1 MSNSIRYA
9 ARADDLSQ
17 QEPAKTETAQAW
29 SQSVA
34 AVYET
39 DPELIAA
46 VLPKPLE
53 PGAQPLVRASIS
65 SVKMGSLEF
74 GAAWFGVEARH
85 EGTDG
90 AYALLMPM
98 SSEQAVIGGRE
109 MYGEPKKLAD
119 VTVNRDGDNISG
131 AVTRGGVT
139 IWEIN
144 GKVTETL
151 EAGSEN
157 KLDFYFQF
165 LLSPDGKG
173 FTDEPTLVYCHKEAT
188 LRSKEAVD
196 GELILRES
204 RLDPI
209 ADLPVRKL
217 VRITASER
225 QTTQR
230 GEIVSR
236 VPSEW
241 LIPFAHQRY
250 DNFNRSLTT
259 EASLPTA

>member
-1 MSNSIRYA
+1 MSTAIRYA
-9 ARADDLSQ
+9 AQTQDLTQ

-39 DPELIAA
+39 DPEIVAA
-46 VLPKPLE
+46 ILPKPLE
-53 PGAQPLVRASIS
+53 PADEPIVRASIS
-65 SVKMGSLEF
+65 SVKMGDLEF
-74 GAAWFGVEARH
+74 GAGWFGVNARH

-98 SSEQAVIGGRE
+98 SAERAVIGGRE

-119 VTVNRDGDNISG
+119 ITVNRDGDSISG
-131 AVTRGGVT
+131 SVSRAGVVV
-139 IWEIN
+139 WEIN
-144 GKVTETL
+144 GKVTGEL
-151 EAGSEN
+151 EAGPEN

-173 FTDEPTLVYCHKEAT
+173 FTDEPALVYCHKEAM
-188 LRSKEAVD
+188 LRSKESVE
-196 GELILRES
+196 GELILGES
-204 RLDPI
+204 PLDPV
-209 ADLPVRKL
+209 ADLPVRRML
-217 VRITASER
+217 SITTSER
-225 QTTQR
+225 QTSQR

-241 LIPFAHQRY
+241 IIPFAHQRY
-250 DNFNRSLTT
+250 DNFTRNLVLS
-259 EASLPTA
+259 

>member
-1 MSNSIRYA
+1 MTTSIRYA
-9 ARADDLSQ
+9 ARTDELGQ

-29 SQSVA
+29 SSSVT

-39 DPELIAA
+39 DPDLIAA

-53 PGAQPLVRASIS
+53 ATEKPIVRASIS
-65 SVKMGSLEF
+65 SVRMGDLEF
-74 GAAWFGVEARH
+74 GAAWFGVHARH

-90 AYALLMPM
+90 EYALLMPM
-98 SSEQAVIGGRE
+98 SSERAVLGGRE
-109 MYGEPKKLAD
+109 MYGEPKKMAD
-119 VTVNRDGDNISG
+119 VSVNRDGENISG
-131 AVTRGGVT
+131 IVTRGGIT

-144 GKVTETL
+144 GKITGDL
-151 EAGSEN
+151 PAGPEK

-173 FTDEPTLVYCHKEAT
+173 FTDEPALVYCHKEAV
-188 LRSKEAVD
+188 LRSKESVE
-196 GELILRES
+196 GELVLGES
-204 RLDPI
+204 PLDPV
-209 ADLPVRKL
+209 ADLPIRRL

-225 QTTQR
+225 QTSQR

-241 LIPFAHQRY
+241 IIPFAHQRY
-250 DNFNRSLTT
+250 DNFTRSLG
-259 EASLPTA
+259 